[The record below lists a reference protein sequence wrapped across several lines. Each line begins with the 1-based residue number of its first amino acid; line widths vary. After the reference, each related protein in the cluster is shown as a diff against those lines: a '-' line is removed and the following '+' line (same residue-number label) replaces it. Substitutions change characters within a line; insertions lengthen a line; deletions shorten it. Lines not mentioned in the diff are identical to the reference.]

1 MAQTWDLLSDTEAR
15 SILGIGVA
23 DTKYTAQLASAVSAV
38 SDRIAQ
44 AVGTIVYGTVTD
56 YFDGGCS
63 KVWLRQPVAQIVQ
76 VVEYDST
83 TPGTLTAETNTTK
96 PTNGYYCG
104 TINGELV
111 RRDGN
116 ADSYFPRGRN
126 NVLVNYVV
134 GRAAST
140 ATVPERYKEAAAITL
155 KSWWRMYEAGAGRV
169 NEYDVPQ
176 ASFPTFAVPK
186 AAKELLATEWRT
198 GSGIGD

>member
-1 MAQTWDLLSDTEAR
+1 MAQTWDLLSDAEAR
-15 SILGIGVA
+15 QVLNVGTP
-23 DTKYTAQLASAVSAV
+23 DTTKTAALARAISAV
-38 SDRIAQ
+38 SDRIAS

-63 KVWLRQPVAQIVQ
+63 TVWLRQPVAQVVE
-76 VVEYDST
+76 VVEYDALAAA
-83 TPGTLTAETNTTK
+83 TLTAETNTSK
-96 PTNGYYCG
+96 PTTGYYCG

-126 NVLVNYVV
+126 NVLVRYVV
-134 GRAAST
+134 GRAATT
-140 ATVPERYKEAAAITL
+140 ATVPDRYKEAAAITL

-186 AAKELLATEWRT
+186 AAKELLADEWRT